1 MHDPEPTRSPVKIL
15 AVNLDN
21 GAITD
26 TEEQEEDD
34 ERKKKK
40 KVQLNFRSGKK
51 VVVDEDG
58 NVRKGVTKG
67 GQFQTERKLRGDSRH
82 NYVSG
87 MHRHAWCFKTVTDDE
102 VFCATRSKEK
112 GTEGAWTTSKD
123 FTFIRAGGTTLP
135 TPPPPPPPAS
145 AIPGPSFANLAR
157 NSPSKSMAKPTARKG
172 LERGSK

>member
-67 GQFQTERKLRGDSRH
+67 GQFQQRLCGFEEQRGL
-82 NYVSG
+82 
-87 MHRHAWCFKTVTDDE
+87 
-102 VFCATRSKEK
+102 TR
-112 GTEGAWTTSKD
+112 
-123 FTFIRAGGTTLP
+123 
-135 TPPPPPPPAS
+135 
-145 AIPGPSFANLAR
+145 N
-157 NSPSKSMAKPTARKG
+157 AK
-172 LERGSK
+172 